1 MLLLSGVGVAITETG
16 SSDSYLHDV
25 TVVPPGLWAALF
37 SSLQGRRFHQGPQ
50 GEIQMLTDGVWVSES
65 SRGNI
70 LGDCSLQCFNFTVR
84 GYALYGNSITVLGLV
99 QVWDE
104 AHPNLTRA
112 PELMGCRS
120 DLPRFNSQSREK
132 LRV

>member
-16 SSDSYLHDV
+16 SSDSYLHNV

-70 LGDCSLQCFNFTVR
+70 LGIVVCSVSISRSEAMLCMEIVSLSWV
-84 GYALYGNSITVLGLV
+84 LYKSGMKPIPILHVPQN
-99 QVWDE
+99 
-104 AHPNLTRA
+104 
-112 PELMGCRS
+112 
-120 DLPRFNSQSREK
+120 
-132 LRV
+132 